1 DLVVT
6 PGTRLDDEKEYILD
20 LAPAWWQRIS
30 DTGTELLIV
39 RGIPRGEQSGPERP
53 CEGGSSQE
61 CGLPKDRLAQTKP
74 RLNIDPPQ
82 NAHQVDVSQYVCPAI
97 ENPAVNSCDAIVGN
111 IIVSYDSKHLTSVFS
126 HTLAPAFETEMREK
140 VGWLFE

>member
-1 DLVVT
+1 SFFFFVC
-6 PGTRLDDEKEYILD
+6 
-20 LAPAWWQRIS
+20 LAVPSATVSTLFPYTTLFRS
-30 DTGTELLIV
+30 
-39 RGIPRGEQSGPERP
+39 RGDQSVPE
-53 CEGGSSQE
+53 CLAEGGSSQE
-61 CGLPKDRLAQTKP
+61 CGLPKDRFAQTNP
-74 RLNIDPPQ
+74 LLNIDLPQ

-111 IIVSYDSKHLTSVFS
+111 IIVSYDSNHLTSVFS